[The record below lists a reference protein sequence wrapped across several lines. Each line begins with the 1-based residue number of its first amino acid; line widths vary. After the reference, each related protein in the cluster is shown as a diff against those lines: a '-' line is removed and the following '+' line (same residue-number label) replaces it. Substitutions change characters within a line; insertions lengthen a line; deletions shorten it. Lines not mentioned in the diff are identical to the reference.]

1 MKKIIKKVCLGT
13 LLLASSCVTLASCKN
28 KIDLDDENNATVTE
42 SYPYMDKMY
51 RKVYIIS
58 SPTDLKSS
66 LWTHGEDKID
76 TCINTNINCGENSS
90 GIANC
95 GIAVRFK
102 EGTKLR
108 SITFSIKTLKA
119 CYVNPYISGYTTT
132 PLGGW
137 DSAPAGKYTYAT
149 GGNWQEE
156 NEVQSYT
163 VTFGNGEEFR
173 DPFFKKTRTWV
184 NFDSSTTATQKVV
197 GFGVWT
203 QNADFKDITN
213 VKIEISKVSFVFD

>member
-13 LLLASSCVTLASCKN
+13 LLLASSCVALASCKN
-28 KIDLDDENNATVTE
+28 KIDLDGENNATVTE

-51 RKVYIIS
+51 RKVYIICD
-58 SPTDLKSS
+58 PTDLKSS

-90 GIANC
+90 SIANS

-149 GGNWQEE
+149 GGNWQEK

-184 NFDSSTTATQKVV
+184 KFDSSTTDIQKCV
-197 GFGVWT
+197 GFGAWT
-203 QNADFKDITN
+203 QNADFKTITN